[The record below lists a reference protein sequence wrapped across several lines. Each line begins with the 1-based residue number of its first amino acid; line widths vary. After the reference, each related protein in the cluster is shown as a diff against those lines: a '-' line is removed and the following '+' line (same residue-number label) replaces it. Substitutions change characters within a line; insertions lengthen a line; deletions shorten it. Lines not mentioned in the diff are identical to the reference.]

1 MLVVVGGGAVVVD
14 VDGVEVDVEDVDVDA
29 GDGEVDDVVLPL
41 RSASGGGTRPF
52 ERAAAVSHAS
62 GPLLLIGLGG
72 LALLAALA
80 EGDRRMMRGAHKR
93 LAFES
98 QE

>member
-1 MLVVVGGGAVVVD
+1 LGAGAADLGGSG
-14 VDGVEVDVEDVDVDA
+14 GST
-29 GDGEVDDVVLPL
+29 G
-41 RSASGGGTRPF
+41 SASGGGTRPI

-62 GPLLLIGLGG
+62 GPLLVIGLGG